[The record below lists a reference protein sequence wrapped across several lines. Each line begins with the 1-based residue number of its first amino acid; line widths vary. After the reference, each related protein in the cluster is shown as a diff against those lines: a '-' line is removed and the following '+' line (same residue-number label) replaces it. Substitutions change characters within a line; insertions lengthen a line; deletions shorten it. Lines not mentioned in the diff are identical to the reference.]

1 MQRLGDILE
10 ADNAAIFN
18 DFRDFTELL
27 TVTTNTANAR
37 EVMGSLQSDLVTF
50 NASMSEVLNAFAIK
64 LFMPEQADLNLD
76 KLALLHAGTKFEDS
90 FMPEQADLN
99 LDKGQILYVQNKAY
113 RIVAISLNMGIR
125 ELSLEKK

>member
-18 DFRDFTELL
+18 DYRDFTELL
-27 TVTTNTANAR
+27 TVSTNKTNER
-37 EVMGSLQSDLVTF
+37 QVMGSLQSDLVTF
-50 NASMSEVLNAFAIK
+50 NASLSEVLNAFSVT
-64 LFMPEQADLNLD
+64 L
-76 KLALLHAGTKFEDS
+76 

-99 LDKGQILYVQNKAY
+99 LDKGQILYVCGRAF
-113 RIVAISLNMGIR
+113 RIVASTLNMGIR

>member
-18 DFRDFTELL
+18 DYRDFTELL
-27 TVTTNTANAR
+27 TISTNKTNER
-37 EVMGSLQSDLVTF
+37 VVRGSLQSDLVTF
-50 NASMSEVLNAFAIK
+50 NASMSEVLNAFAVK
-64 LFMPEQADLNLD
+64 L
-76 KLALLHAGTKFEDS
+76 

-99 LDKGQILYVQNKAY
+99 LDKGQILYVQGKAF
-113 RIVAISLNMGIR
+113 RIVASSLNMGVH

>member
-18 DFRDFTELL
+18 DYRDFTALL
-27 TVTTNTANAR
+27 TISTNKTNER
-37 EVMGSLQSDLVTF
+37 QVMGSLQSDLVTF
-50 NASMSEVLNAFAIK
+50 NASMSEVLNAFAVK

-76 KLALLHAGTKFEDS
+76 E
-90 FMPEQADLN
+90 
-99 LDKGQILYVQNKAY
+99 GQILYVCGRAF
-113 RIVAISLNMGIR
+113 RIVASTLNMGVH

>member
-10 ADNAAIFN
+10 ADNKAIFE
-18 DFRDFTELL
+18 DFRDFTALL
-27 TVTTNTANAR
+27 TISTNKANAR
-37 EVMGSLQSDLVTF
+37 QVWGALQSDEVTF

-76 KLALLHAGTKFEDS
+76 
-90 FMPEQADLN
+90 N
-99 LDKGQILYVQNKAY
+99 GQILYVCGRAF
-113 RIVAISLNMGIR
+113 RIVASTLDMGVH

>member
-27 TVTTNTANAR
+27 TVGTNTANTR
-37 EVMGSLQSDLVTF
+37 QVMGSLQSDLVTF
-50 NASMSEVLNAFAIK
+50 NASMSEVLNAFSVT
-64 LFMPEQADLNLD
+64 LFMPEQADLNL
-76 KLALLHAGTKFEDS
+76 A
-90 FMPEQADLN
+90 
-99 LDKGQILYVQNKAY
+99 KGQILYVCGKAF
-113 RIVAISLNMGIR
+113 RIVASTLNMGIH

>member
-10 ADNAAIFN
+10 ADTKAIFE
-18 DFRDFTELL
+18 DFRDFTALL
-27 TVTTNTANAR
+27 NISTNKANER
-37 EVMGSLQSDLVTF
+37 QVWGSLQSDEVTF

-76 KLALLHAGTKFEDS
+76 K
-90 FMPEQADLN
+90 
-99 LDKGQILYVQNKAY
+99 GQILYVCGRAF
-113 RIVAISLNMGIR
+113 RIVASALNMGVH

>member
-50 NASMSEVLNAFAIK
+50 KASMSEVLNTFAIK

-76 KLALLHAGTKFEDS
+76 K
-90 FMPEQADLN
+90 
-99 LDKGQILYVQNKAY
+99 GQVLYVQNKAFL
-113 RIVAISLNMGIR
+113 IVASSLNMDIR

>member
-1 MQRLGDILE
+1 MQRLSDILA

-18 DFRDFTELL
+18 DFRDYSEPL
-27 TVTTNTANAR
+27 TVGTNTANAR
-37 EVMGSLQSDLVTF
+37 QVMGSLQSDEVTF

-76 KLALLHAGTKFEDS
+76 
-90 FMPEQADLN
+90 N
-99 LDKGQILYVQNKAY
+99 GQVLYVCGRAF
-113 RIVAISLNMGIR
+113 RIVASTLNMGVH

>member
-18 DFRDFTELL
+18 DYRDFTALL
-27 TVTTNTANAR
+27 TVSTSKTNER
-37 EVMGSLQSDLVTF
+37 QVMGSLQSDLVTF
-50 NASMSEVLNAFAIK
+50 NASMSEVLNAFSVT
-64 LFMPEQADLNLD
+64 L
-76 KLALLHAGTKFEDS
+76 

-99 LDKGQILYVQNKAY
+99 LDKGQIIYVQCKAF
-113 RIVAISLNMGIR
+113 RIVASSLNMGIH